1 MSMRASKLRKVIIWR
16 KPSSSSSSVKRPAQ
30 GPTAS
35 PSRLST
41 RIIEKARSRI
51 DSGSTSIS
59 GRGTEPALG
68 ILTLEKSGLPPG
80 RTAGSGTCKLRGA
93 WSFIRLGLP
102 FGFPARDNLAT
113 RNPTPKPY
121 AREISLVRMRASRS
135 ARHGLARQAKHAR
148 QQFEMSPDE
157 DRHARIP
164 KDQGPRRRDRRAR
177 QAELMDHDHADDRVH
192 DRADDEEHGGAAL
205 MPGHVHHMQLR
216 AEARGEH
223 LPDEQDAQRRD
234 AGLVARTEPRE
245 ERVGKDGENERDRGR
260 AAQGPQGRCGD
271 EHLEHRLVLAR
282 EQMRDGRC
290 EEGVDRGARQ
300 GREKG

>member
-41 RIIEKARSRI
+41 RMIEKARSRI

-68 ILTLEKSGLPPG
+68 MLTLEKSGLPPG
-80 RTAGSGTCKLRGA
+80 RTAGSGTCKLKGA

-102 FGFPARDNLAT
+102 FGFPARENLAT

-121 AREISLVRMRASRS
+121 ARETSLVRESGS
-135 ARHGLARQAKHAR
+135 ARHGLARQAEHAR
-148 QQFEMSPDE
+148 HQFEVPPDE
-157 DRHARIP
+157 DRHARVP
-164 KDQGPRRRDRRAR
+164 KDQRQRRRDRRPR
-177 QAELMDHDHADDRVH
+177 QPELMDHDHADERVH
-192 DRADDEEHGGAAL
+192 GRAGGEEHRRAAL
-205 MPGHVHHMQLR
+205 MPGHRHHMQLR

-223 LPDEQDAQRRD
+223 LPDEQNAQGWH
-234 AGLVARTEPRE
+234 ACLVAMAEPAQERIGEKRE
-245 ERVGKDGENERDRGR
+245 NKRDSRR

-271 EHLEHRLVLAR
+271 EHLKHRLVLAR
-282 EQMRDGRC
+282 EQMRDGRR
-290 EEGVDRGARQ
+290 EKGVDRGARQ
-300 GREKG
+300 G